1 MITDLF
7 RRGYDNV
14 TYIKILYRIL
24 NNIVLI
30 SSFLLTELKGI
41 NTHDTY
47 RTIRH
52 FI

>member
-24 NNIVLI
+24 NHIVLI
-30 SSFLLTELKGI
+30 FFLLTELKGI